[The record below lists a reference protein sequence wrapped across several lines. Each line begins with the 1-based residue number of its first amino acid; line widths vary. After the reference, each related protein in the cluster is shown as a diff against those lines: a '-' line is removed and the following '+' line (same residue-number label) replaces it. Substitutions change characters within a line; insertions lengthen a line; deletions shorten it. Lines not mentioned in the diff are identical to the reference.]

1 MNKVY
6 TTKLPGAAE
15 FAEMRIDHAAR
26 AWEQARDR
34 LAAKVPGV
42 GTGAEFSAL
51 YWAEDEARK
60 AYQVAI
66 IRAYELA
73 CRKIKYQR

>member
-15 FAEMRIDHAAR
+15 FAEMRMDHAGKV
-26 AWEQARDR
+26 WEQARDK

-51 YWAEDEARK
+51 YWAEDKAREAYKK
-60 AYQVAI
+60 AT

-73 CRKIKYQR
+73 CRKIKYQK